1 MGRSEERDAEA
12 LFEAIDGEYLVGLG
26 NWLARS
32 LDPLELENE
41 QVLLLQVVLERCMN
55 ALWQAFP
62 EVLAPY
68 IMRMVALSG
77 SKNEQDDE

>member
-1 MGRSEERDAEA
+1 MGRNEERDAEA
-12 LFEAIDGEYLVGLG
+12 LFDAIDGQYLVRLG

-32 LDPLELENE
+32 LEPSELENE
-41 QVLLLQVVLERCMN
+41 QVLLIQLVLERCMN

-68 IMRMVALSG
+68 VMRMLALASA
-77 SKNEQDDE
+77 EDEPDDE